1 MFPKSSVFSWLRDHL
16 IPKLHHAGQTGRDH
30 TFPPGRDLCGDS
42 IFTQLARITEETKRY
57 HLPHEGS
64 GENLFSCLF
73 QLL

>member
-1 MFPKSSVFSWLRDHL
+1 MAKGPHL
-16 IPKLHHAGQTGRDH
+16 IPKLHHVGRTGRDH

-42 IFTQLARITEETKRY
+42 ILTQPARTAEETNRH

-64 GENLFSCLF
+64 GENLFSGLF